1 MEKPTAQK
9 ILLETQSGYDLIA
22 QKFSQTRKHFWRD
35 LEFIGS
41 DLRSGQRV
49 LDFGC
54 GNGRLAEFLRSKAD
68 VEYWG
73 TDVSEELLKIAK
85 EKLENPKIHFLQS
98 DPLQITLPLE
108 SNFFNAIYSI
118 AVFHHIPDRQIRQKL
133 AQEFFRLAQKNSQIV
148 VTVWNLWS
156 ISNCFGRKKYLK
168 NIWQN
173 WKNKILGKSE
183 LDWNDCQ
190 ISFTDNQ
197 GRVFWRYHHAFT
209 RREMQRLF
217 EKAGFVTKKCQVLNG
232 RNILYIGEKN

>member
-1 MEKPTAQK
+1 MK
-9 ILLETQSGYDLIA
+9 YDLAIVGA
-22 QKFSQTRKHFWRD
+22 GPAGLSA
-35 LEFIGS
+35 S
-41 DLRSGQRV
+41 VYASV
-49 LDFGC
+49 
-54 GNGRLAEFLRSKAD
+54 
-68 VEYWG
+68 
-73 TDVSEELLKIAK
+73 
-85 EKLENPKIHFLQS
+85 
-98 DPLQITLPLE
+98 IT
-108 SNFFNAIYSI
+108 SYSI
-118 AVFHHIPDRQIRQKL
+118 HYTKL
-133 AQEFFRLAQKNSQIV
+133 YEEFFRLAQKNSQIV

-217 EKAGFVTKKCQVLNG
+217 RITSYNVCYTKLLRLASLARLVVQ
-232 RNILYIGEKN
+232 